1 MTRARFAFLLG
12 GGLLEL
18 SLSPVHA
25 GVMAATNQTVIGAPH
40 IDCIAIVLAQ
50 AEVRIPSDAQLER
63 MEERAITTNPL
74 DDSEASGFRGGDAAE
89 NRQMDR
95 RAHRID
101 EQLLKDD
108 GVCSG
113 C

>member
-1 MTRARFAFLLG
+1 MLPMIFAALLAVSASTIVAAHETPSLNVSSAPG
-12 GGLLEL
+12 RIIVAQEL
-18 SLSPVHA
+18 S
-25 GVMAATNQTVIGAPH
+25 
-40 IDCIAIVLAQ
+40 
-50 AEVRIPSDAQLER
+50 IPTDAQLER

-74 DDSEASGFRGGDAAE
+74 DDSEAPALRGGEGAE

-101 EQLLKDD
+101 EQLLTN
-108 GVCSG
+108 GGICAG